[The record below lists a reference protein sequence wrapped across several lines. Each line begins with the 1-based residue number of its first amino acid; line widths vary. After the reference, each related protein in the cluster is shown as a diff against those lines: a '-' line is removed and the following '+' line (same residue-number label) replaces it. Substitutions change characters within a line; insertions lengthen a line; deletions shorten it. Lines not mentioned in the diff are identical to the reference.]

1 MNTCE
6 KCGCEKDYE
15 VKPHNGGT
23 VPESE
28 TELICF
34 DCELLPLL

>member
-15 VKPHNGGT
+15 VVKPQYND
-23 VPESE
+23 ESIE